1 VRRRVRPATED
12 TTRIIAGEEFL
23 FGLKAGQ
30 RAAAFGCR
38 PRPPGRRLLAVL
50 RGAILAAQGSL
61 VAAAGL
67 GRPVTV
73 VTGQL

>member
-1 VRRRVRPATED
+1 MTLLDAGFSYEPVCF
-12 TTRIIAGEEFL
+12 GEEFL

-61 VAAAGL
+61 VAAVGL